1 MFPLQGRYI
10 SDISREEVLELVHLP
25 ASVACSRLGVGT
37 ILDASSESSIFFSI
51 YISRDICYATGLTSF
66 KRLCRGHGILVW
78 PYKAIP
84 GKGAGSAATGQPRNV
99 QQAGFQT
106 DDLNRKVVNNFESY
120 NHLQQL
126 ASMPMGNGDGAMQQQ
141 MQQHPLECSHVQIP
155 EEVLINLLLGH
166 NADPTTRTLMGM
178 KLHLLKIMRF
188 SETYAFTCP
197 IL

>member
-1 MFPLQGRYI
+1 
-10 SDISREEVLELVHLP
+10 
-25 ASVACSRLGVGT
+25 
-37 ILDASSESSIFFSI
+37 
-51 YISRDICYATGLTSF
+51 
-66 KRLCRGHGILVW
+66 VW
-78 PYKAIP
+78 PYKATP
-84 GKGAGSAATGQPRNV
+84 GKGAGSAVTGQPRNV

-126 ASMPMGNGDGAMQQQ
+126 ASMQMGDGDAA
-141 MQQHPLECSHVQIP
+141 MQQHPFECSHIQIP

-188 SETYAFTCP
+188 SETMKNEVGFSIIRDDIVESLYQLTGGDP
-197 IL
+197 NETLTMY